1 MKKIIFSLLLMGF
14 CLQSYAIDKQEL
26 ADTLSSI
33 VSQHAYAGKVAVSRI
48 RVRNQQIFVYTN
60 ATLSHI
66 SFTPQEVRDIRLL
79 VSQLVLGN
87 NQGKVSIYSGDLELS
102 ELITSVH
109 KARPANMR
117 YTLNQVPAWVR
128 NVSLPYSAPNGL
140 SGKHIALWGSH
151 GRYYHQTMEQ
161 WLWQRAKLW
170 TTVEDVYT
178 SSYTMPFLVPM
189 LENAGAVVVQP
200 RERDTQAVEDVVD
213 EVEAMR
219 RLGDEAMRR
228 LGERAPHDAGVIG
241 DPAEAMRQWVKGEG
255 TGWGEDNDEVLLEG
269 ENPFEKGGYMVAPVS
284 NKEVAQLRY
293 TPHPLP
299 AGEYAVYVSYKS
311 LPNSTTAAKY
321 TVVHRGEKTEF
332 EVNQKMGGG
341 TWVYLGTFAFDSDER
356 NNYVLLSNAGKG
368 NAVVTADAVKFG
380 GGMGNVARYPQP
392 DKVENTPSSQDIT
405 LRETEVDSVQL
416 LKNQTWAETSGMPRY
431 LEAARYWL
439 QYAGI
444 PDSIYNYTD
453 SRNDYT
459 DDYCARGQWVN
470 YLAGGSQANPQQ
482 AGLGV
487 PLHLSL
493 AFHSDAGVKRDSI
506 IGTLMIYTDHD
517 NDKSKTFPTGVSRQL
532 ARDYGDYMQSQI
544 VNDVR
549 ALYAP
554 HWMRR
559 QLHNSSYAEARHPK
573 VPAVLLELLSHQNYD
588 DMRYGLDPRVKFTI
602 SRAIYKGMLRFIHAQ
617 YGTEMVVQP
626 LPVQK
631 MVMRIIG
638 EKAMRREGDEA
649 RGEKARGEEARGEK
663 ARGEELELRWEA
675 TEDVLEPTAKPTY
688 YIVYTR
694 ENDGD
699 WDNGVRVKNTHYQ
712 FAAVPGTRY
721 DIKVQAG
728 NAGGVSM
735 PSEVLSAYI
744 APEEKGR
751 VLVLNAFTRV
761 SGPDWFADSTYVG
774 IRPQGHG
781 VGYGKDISYI
791 GEQFDFDTRHPWVT
805 DDECGWGS
813 CYCDQQAVLTMG
825 NTFDYPVQHG
835 KALAEMGYSYISS
848 NAYAIDSIVDVDAV
862 DLIMGKQKLT
872 VLGSDTAFKS
882 FTPGLQK
889 VVADYLA
896 NGGNLLVSG
905 AHIASDMQSKED
917 QSFIKDQ
924 LHYTYRCNHA
934 SEQGSLVVNRRVLSP
949 GAYTFHATPNAER
962 IHTENPDCILPADGA
977 QAVAKYADTQLNAA
991 VAYDGTEE
999 QKGKTLAWG
1008 FMLESAED
1016 FEALYKESIDWLMR
1030 R

>member
-1 MKKIIFSLLLMGF
+1 MKKIILSLLFVALY
-14 CLQSYAIDKQEL
+14 LPSYAINKQVL

-33 VSQHAYAGKVAVSRI
+33 VSQHAYAGKVAVNRV
-48 RVRNQQIFVYTN
+48 RVRNQQVFVYTN
-60 ATLSHI
+60 ASLSHV
-66 SFTPQEVRDIRLL
+66 SLTPQEVHDIRLL
-79 VSQLVLGN
+79 VSRLVLGN
-87 NQGKVSIYSGDLELS
+87 NQGKVSIYSGELELS

-109 KARPANMR
+109 KSRPTSMR
-117 YTLNQVPAWVR
+117 YTLDQVPTWVR
-128 NVSLPYSAPNGL
+128 NTSLPYSVPNGL

-200 RERDTQAVEDVVD
+200 RERDTQEVEDVVD
-213 EVEAMR
+213 EVEAI
-219 RLGDEAMRR
+219 RR
-228 LGERAPHDAGVIG
+228 LGE
-241 DPAEAMRQWVKGEG
+241 EAKGKWVKGEG
-255 TGWGEDNDEVLLEG
+255 AGWGEDNDEVLLEG
-269 ENPFEKGGYMVAPVS
+269 ENPFEKGGYLIAPVS
-284 NKEVAQLRY
+284 NKEITILRY

-321 TVVHRGEKTEF
+321 TVVHRGEETEF
-332 EVNQKMGGG
+332 EVNQQMGGS
-341 TWVYLGTFAFDSDER
+341 TWVYLGTFAFDSNPN
-356 NNYVLLSNAGKG
+356 NNYVTLSNTGKG

-380 GGMGNVARYPQP
+380 GGMGSVARYPQP
-392 DKVENTPSSQDIT
+392 DKLENMASSQDIT
-405 LRETEVDSVQL
+405 LREAEVDSIQL
-416 LKNQTWAETSGMPRY
+416 LQNQTWAETSGMPRY

-470 YLAGGSQANPQQ
+470 YLAGGSQANPEQ

-517 NDKSKTFPTGVSRQL
+517 NDKSKTYPTGVSRQV

-549 ALYAP
+549 ALHAP
-554 HWMRR
+554 HWLRR
-559 QLHNSSYAEARHPK
+559 QLNNSSYAEARHPK

-617 YGTEMVVQP
+617 YGTELVVQP

-631 MVMRIIG
+631 M
-638 EKAMRREGDEA
+638 AMKLLGKEA
-649 RGEKARGEEARGEK
+649 TGEEIIEVH
-663 ARGEELELRWEA
+663 WEM

-688 YIVYTR
+688 YVVYTR
-694 ENDGD
+694 KNDSD
-699 WDNGVRVKNTHYQ
+699 WDNGVRIKTKSYT
-712 FAAVPGTRY
+712 FTATPGTRY

-735 PSEVLSAYI
+735 PSEILSAYI

-751 VLVLNAFTRV
+751 ILVLNAFTRV
-761 SGPDWFADSTYVG
+761 SGPDWFEDSTYVG

-781 VGYGKDISYI
+781 VGYGRDIAYI
-791 GEQFDFDTRHPWVT
+791 GEQFDFDSRHPWIT

-813 CYCDQQAVLTMG
+813 CYCDQQATLTMG
-825 NTFDYPVQHG
+825 NTFDYPVMHG
-835 KALAEMGYSYISS
+835 KALAEMGYSYISA
-848 NAYAIDSIVDVDAV
+848 NAYAIDTIVDVDAV

-872 VLGSDTAFKS
+872 ILGTDTAFKS
-882 FTPGLQK
+882 FTPELQK

-896 NGGNLLVSG
+896 KGGNLLVSG
-905 AHIASDMQSKED
+905 AHIASDMQTPKD
-917 QSFIKDQ
+917 KAFIKEQ
-924 LHYTYRCNHA
+924 LHCTYRCNHA

-949 GAYTFHATPNAER
+949 GTYTFHATPNANC
-962 IHTENPDCILPADGA
+962 IHTENPDCILPTDGA

-991 VAYDGTEE
+991 VAYDGREE

-1008 FMLESAED
+1008 FMLESAVD
-1016 FEALYKESIDWLMR
+1016 FRALYKESIDWLMR
-1030 R
+1030 

>member
-1 MKKIIFSLLLMGF
+1 MKRILLILCILF
-14 CLQSYAIDKQEL
+14 QATISTYAIDKQVL
-26 ADTLSSI
+26 ADTLTQIAQS
-33 VSQHAYAGKVAVSRI
+33 HAYVGKVTVSRI
-48 RVRNQQIFVYTN
+48 RVRNSHIHVYTN

-66 SFTPQEVRDIRLL
+66 SFTASEVRNIRSL

-87 NQGKVSIYSGDLELS
+87 NQGKVTIYSENLELG
-102 ELITSVH
+102 ELITNLH
-109 KARPANMR
+109 KNRPSHMR
-117 YTLNQVPAWVR
+117 YTLDQVPAWVR
-128 NVSLPYSAPNGL
+128 NISQPYSSPNGL
-140 SGKHIALWGSH
+140 SGKHIAIWGSH

-200 RERDTQAVEDVVD
+200 RERDTQEVEDVVD
-213 EVEAMR
+213 EVEAI
-219 RLGDEAMRR
+219 RR
-228 LGERAPHDAGVIG
+228 LGE
-241 DPAEAMRQWVKGEG
+241 EAKGKWVKGEG
-255 TGWGEDNDEVLLEG
+255 SGWGEDNDEVLLEG
-269 ENPFEKGGYMVAPVS
+269 ENPFEKGGYMLAPVS
-284 NKEVAQLRY
+284 SKEISELRY

-311 LPNSTTAAKY
+311 LSNSTTAAKY
-321 TVVHRGEKTEF
+321 TVVHRGQKTEF
-332 EVNQKMGGG
+332 EVNQQMGGG
-341 TWVYLGTFAFDSDER
+341 TWVYLGTFAFDADSN
-356 NNYVLLSNAGKG
+356 NNYVTLSNAGKG

-380 GGMGNVARYPQP
+380 GGIGNVARYPQP
-392 DKVENTPSSQDIT
+392 DKVENTPSSQDIQ
-405 LRETEVDSVQL
+405 LRETEVDSAQL
-416 LKNQTWAETSGMPRY
+416 LANQQWAETSGMARY
-431 LEAARYWL
+431 LEAARYWM

-459 DDYCARGQWVN
+459 DDYCCRGMWVN
-470 YLAGGSQANPQQ
+470 YLAGGSQVNPKQ

-506 IGTLMIYTDHD
+506 IGTLMIYTDFD
-517 NDKSKTFPTGVSRQL
+517 NDKSKTYPTGISRQL

-559 QLHNSSYAEARHPK
+559 HLHNASYAEARYPK
-573 VPAVLLELLSHQNYD
+573 VPAVLLELLSHQNYE

-617 YGTEMVVQP
+617 YGTELVVQP
-626 LPVQK
+626 LPVQQ
-631 MVMRIIG
+631 M
-638 EKAMRREGDEA
+638 AMKRKGDEIVVS
-649 RGEKARGEEARGEK
+649 
-663 ARGEELELRWEA
+663 WEA

-688 YIVYTR
+688 YVVYTR

-699 WDNGVRVKNTHYQ
+699 WDNGVRVKNKSYT
-712 FAAVPGTRY
+712 FTATPGTRY

-744 APEEKGR
+744 APDEKGR

-761 SGPDWFADSTYVG
+761 SGPDWFEDSTYVG
-774 IRPQGHG
+774 IHPRGHG

-791 GEQFDFDTRHPWVT
+791 GEQFDFDTRHPWIT

-813 CYCDQQAVLTMG
+813 CYCDQQAALTMG
-825 NTFDYPVQHG
+825 NTFDYPVLHG
-835 KALAEMGYSYISS
+835 KVLAEMGYSYISA
-848 NAYAIDSIVDVDAV
+848 NAYAIDTIADVDAV

-872 VLGSDTAFKS
+872 ILGTDTAFKS
-882 FTPGLQK
+882 FTPELQK
-889 VVADYLA
+889 VVADYLEK
-896 NGGNLLVSG
+896 GGNLLVSG
-905 AHIASDMQSKED
+905 AHIASDMQSPKD
-917 QSFIKDQ
+917 KAFIKEQ
-924 LHYTYRCNHA
+924 LHCTYRCNHA

-949 GAYTFHATPNAER
+949 GTYTFHATPNANC

-991 VAYDGTEE
+991 VAYDGREE

-1008 FMLESAED
+1008 FMLESTQN
-1016 FEALYKESIDWLMR
+1016 FNTLYKDCISWLFR
-1030 R
+1030 

>member
-1 MKKIIFSLLLMGF
+1 MFKNFTTFAAILGRDSPYNNQNSIILLKMKRILLILCILF
-14 CLQSYAIDKQEL
+14 QATISTYAIDKQVL
-26 ADTLSSI
+26 ADTLTQIAQS
-33 VSQHAYAGKVAVSRI
+33 HAYVGKVTVSRI
-48 RVRNQQIFVYTN
+48 RVRNSHIHVYTN

-66 SFTPQEVRDIRLL
+66 SFTASEVRNIRSL

-87 NQGKVSIYSGDLELS
+87 NQGKVTIYSENMELG
-102 ELITSVH
+102 ELITNLH
-109 KARPANMR
+109 KTRPSNMR
-117 YTLNQVPAWVR
+117 YTLDQVPAWVR
-128 NVSLPYSAPNGL
+128 NISQPYSSPNGL

-200 RERDTQAVEDVVD
+200 RERDTQEVEDVVD
-213 EVEAMR
+213 EVEAI
-219 RLGDEAMRR
+219 RR
-228 LGERAPHDAGVIG
+228 LGE
-241 DPAEAMRQWVKGEG
+241 EAKGKWVKGEG

-269 ENPFEKGGYMVAPVS
+269 ENPFEKGGYMLAPVS
-284 NKEVAQLRY
+284 NKEISELRY

-321 TVVHRGEKTEF
+321 TVVHRGQKTEF
-332 EVNQKMGGG
+332 EVNQQMGGG
-341 TWVYLGTFAFDSDER
+341 TWVYLGTFAFDADSN
-356 NNYVLLSNAGKG
+356 NNYVTLSNAGKG

-380 GGMGNVARYPQP
+380 GGIGNVARYPQP
-392 DKVENTPSSQDIT
+392 DKVENTPSSQDIQ
-405 LRETEVDSVQL
+405 LRETKVDSAQL
-416 LKNQTWAETSGMPRY
+416 LANQQWAETSGMARY
-431 LEAARYWL
+431 LEAARYWM

-459 DDYCARGQWVN
+459 DDYCCRGMWVN
-470 YLAGGSQANPQQ
+470 YLAGGSQVNPKQ

-506 IGTLMIYTDHD
+506 IGTLMIYTDYD
-517 NDKSKTFPTGVSRQL
+517 NDKNKTYPTGVSRQL

-544 VNDVR
+544 INDVR

-554 HWMRR
+554 HWMKRM
-559 QLHNSSYAEARHPK
+559 LHNSSYAEARYPK
-573 VPAVLLELLSHQNYD
+573 VPAVLLELLSHQNYE

-617 YGTEMVVQP
+617 YGTELVVQP
-626 LPVQK
+626 LPVQQ
-631 MVMRIIG
+631 M
-638 EKAMRREGDEA
+638 AMRLEA
-649 RGEKARGEEARGEK
+649 GARNQEPRQIT
-663 ARGEELELRWEA
+663 LTWEA

-688 YIVYTR
+688 YVVYTR
-694 ENDGD
+694 QDDGD
-699 WDNGVRVKNTHYQ
+699 WDNGVRVKNKSYT
-712 FAAVPGTRY
+712 FTPTPGTRY

-735 PSEVLSAYI
+735 PSEVLSAYF

-761 SGPDWFADSTYVG
+761 SGPDWFADSTYMG

-791 GEQFDFDTRHPWVT
+791 GEQFDFDTRHPWIT

-813 CYCDQQAVLTMG
+813 CYCDQQATLTMG
-825 NTFDYPVQHG
+825 NTFDYPVLHG
-835 KALAEMGYSYISS
+835 KALAEMGYSYISA
-848 NAYAIDSIVDVDAV
+848 NAYAIDTIADVDAV

-872 VLGSDTAFKS
+872 ILGTDTAFKS
-882 FTPGLQK
+882 FTPELQK
-889 VVADYLA
+889 VVADYLEK
-896 NGGNLLVSG
+896 GGNLLVSG
-905 AHIASDMQSKED
+905 AHIASDMQSPKD
-917 QSFIKDQ
+917 KAFIKEQ
-924 LHYTYRCNHA
+924 LHCTYRCNHA

-949 GAYTFHATPNAER
+949 GTYTFHATPNANC

-991 VAYDGTEE
+991 VAYDGAEN

-1008 FMLESAED
+1008 FMLESTQD
-1016 FEALYKESIDWLMR
+1016 FNTLYKDCISWILGF
-1030 R
+1030 

>member
-1 MKKIIFSLLLMGF
+1 MYKNFTTFAAILGRDSPDNNQNSIILLKMKRILLILCILF
-14 CLQSYAIDKQEL
+14 QVTISTYAIDKQVL
-26 ADTLSSI
+26 ADTLTQIAQS
-33 VSQHAYAGKVAVSRI
+33 HAYVGKVTVSRI
-48 RVRNQQIFVYTN
+48 RVRNSHIHVYTN

-66 SFTPQEVRDIRLL
+66 SFTASEVRNIRSL

-87 NQGKVSIYSGDLELS
+87 NQGKVTIYSENLELG
-102 ELITSVH
+102 ELITNLH
-109 KARPANMR
+109 KNRPSHMR
-117 YTLNQVPAWVR
+117 YTLNEVPAWVR
-128 NVSLPYSAPNGL
+128 NISQPYSSPNGL

-200 RERDTQAVEDVVD
+200 RERDTQEVEDVVD
-213 EVEAMR
+213 EVEAI
-219 RLGDEAMRR
+219 RR
-228 LGERAPHDAGVIG
+228 LGE
-241 DPAEAMRQWVKGEG
+241 EAKGKWVKGEG
-255 TGWGEDNDEVLLEG
+255 SGWGEDNDEVLLEG
-269 ENPFEKGGYMVAPVS
+269 ENPFEKGGYMLAPVS
-284 NKEVAQLRY
+284 SKEISELRY

-311 LPNSTTAAKY
+311 LSNSTTAAKY
-321 TVVHRGEKTEF
+321 TVVHRGQKTKF
-332 EVNQKMGGG
+332 EVNQQMGGG
-341 TWVYLGTFAFDSDER
+341 TWVYLGTFAFDADSN
-356 NNYVLLSNAGKG
+356 NNYVTLSNAGKG

-380 GGMGNVARYPQP
+380 GGIGNVARYPQP
-392 DKVENTPSSQDIT
+392 DKVENTPSSQDIQ
-405 LRETEVDSVQL
+405 LRETEVDSAQL
-416 LKNQTWAETSGMPRY
+416 LSNQQWAETSGMARY
-431 LEAARYWL
+431 LEAARYWM

-459 DDYCARGQWVN
+459 DDYCCRGMWVN
-470 YLAGGSQANPQQ
+470 YLAGGSQVNPKQ

-506 IGTLMIYTDHD
+506 IGTLMIYTDFD
-517 NDKSKTFPTGVSRQL
+517 NDKSKTYPTGISRQL

-559 QLHNSSYAEARHPK
+559 HLQNSSYAEARYPK
-573 VPAVLLELLSHQNYD
+573 VPAVLLELLSHQNYE

-617 YGTEMVVQP
+617 YGTELVVQP
-626 LPVQK
+626 LPVQQ
-631 MVMRIIG
+631 M
-638 EKAMRREGDEA
+638 AMRLEA
-649 RGEKARGEEARGEK
+649 GARNQEPRQIT
-663 ARGEELELRWEA
+663 LTWEA
-675 TEDVLEPTAKPTY
+675 TEDVLEPTARPTY
-688 YIVYTR
+688 YVVYTR
-694 ENDGD
+694 QNDGD
-699 WDNGVRVKNTHYQ
+699 WDNGVRVKNKSYT
-712 FAAVPGTRY
+712 FTPTPGTRY

-735 PSEVLSAYI
+735 PSEVLSAYF

-791 GEQFDFDTRHPWVT
+791 GEQFDFDTRHPWIT

-813 CYCDQQAVLTMG
+813 CYCDQQAALTMG
-825 NTFDYPVQHG
+825 NTFDYPVLHG
-835 KALAEMGYSYISS
+835 KVLAEMGYSYISA
-848 NAYAIDSIVDVDAV
+848 NAYAIDTIADVDAV

-872 VLGSDTAFKS
+872 ILGTDTAFKS
-882 FTPGLQK
+882 FTPELQK
-889 VVADYLA
+889 VVADYLEK
-896 NGGNLLVSG
+896 GGNLLVSG
-905 AHIASDMQSKED
+905 AHIASDMQSPKD
-917 QSFIKDQ
+917 KAFIKEQ
-924 LHYTYRCNHA
+924 LHCTYRCNHA

-949 GAYTFHATPNAER
+949 GTYTFHATPNANC

-991 VAYDGTEE
+991 VAYDGREE

-1008 FMLESAED
+1008 FMLESTQN
-1016 FEALYKESIDWLMR
+1016 FNTLYKDCISWLFR
-1030 R
+1030 